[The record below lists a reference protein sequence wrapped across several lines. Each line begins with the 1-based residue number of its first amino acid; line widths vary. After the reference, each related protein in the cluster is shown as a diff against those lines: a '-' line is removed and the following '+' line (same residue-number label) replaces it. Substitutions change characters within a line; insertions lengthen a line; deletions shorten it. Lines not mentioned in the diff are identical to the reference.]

1 MMHSISSALAVI
13 SAVLLLAVFSF
24 SGGNLRAED
33 AGSASNELQ
42 VVERVDLSR
51 YLGTWYEVASIP
63 VWFQKECAGGT
74 TATYSLDT
82 DGKISVLNQCCT
94 SEGKKKAAQGKAW
107 VVDKN
112 TNAKLKVSF
121 FSLFG
126 FWLFSGDYWIIDLG
140 PNYEYAVIGHPGRSI
155 GWILS
160 RTPQLPDDV
169 FRGIGERLT
178 QKGYNFSR
186 FKKTS
191 QTDSACTAP

>member
-1 MMHSISSALAVI
+1 
-13 SAVLLLAVFSF
+13 
-24 SGGNLRAED
+24 
-33 AGSASNELQ
+33 
-42 VVERVDLSR
+42 
-51 YLGTWYEVASIP
+51 VASEP
-63 VWFQKECAGGT
+63 ELTVSAPAAPRSAARVVLRT
-74 TATYSLDT
+74 SLL
-82 DGKISVLNQCCT
+82 V
-94 SEGKKKAAQGKAW
+94 
-107 VVDKN
+107 
-112 TNAKLKVSF
+112 F

-160 RTPQLPDDV
+160 RTPQLPEDV